1 MTPNNEELVALG
13 KYDYWGAIGI
23 LRNIYYTESR
33 EFEYYEEIEKYLISV
48 GQLPEKLN

>member
-1 MTPNNEELVALG
+1 MIPNKDELIALG
-13 KYDYWGAIGI
+13 RFDYWGAIGI

-33 EFEYYEEIEKYLISV
+33 EFDYYEEIEKYLTSV